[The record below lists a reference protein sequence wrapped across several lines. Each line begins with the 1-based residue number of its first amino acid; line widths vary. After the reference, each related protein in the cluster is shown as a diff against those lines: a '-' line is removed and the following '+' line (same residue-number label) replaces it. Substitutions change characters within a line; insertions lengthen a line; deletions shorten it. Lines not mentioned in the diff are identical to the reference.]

1 LILVTVGGQLPFDR
15 LIRCV
20 DTWAG
25 RNGGVELFAQV
36 GAGEYAPQHMRF
48 ERFLAPARFREL
60 ATDAEAIVAHAGVG
74 TILTALEL
82 QKPLLVFPRR
92 AEHREHRNDHQL
104 GTARY
109 FGSRGHI
116 QVAFTE
122 AELLERLPHLREQ
135 RPGARPSPPSP
146 ELIARLRAYAFG
158 VSAALPE

>member
-1 LILVTVGGQLPFDR
+1 MILVTVGGQLPFDR

-20 DTWAG
+20 DAWAG
-25 RNGGVELFAQV
+25 QADGVELFAQI
-36 GAGEYAPQHMRF
+36 GGGEYTPQHMRF
-48 ERFLAPARFREL
+48 ERFLAPARFRDL
-60 ATDAEAIVAHAGVG
+60 ATGAEAIVAHAGVG

-109 FGSRGHI
+109 FGARGHV

-122 AELLERLPHLREQ
+122 AELLERLPRLHEQ
-135 RPGARPSPPSP
+135 QPGARPAPTSP

-158 VSAALPE
+158 VKASLPE